1 MAVQTPQQRI
11 ANEKFAKREAAK
23 RGKAEGDRKTYE
35 KVAKSPI
42 SPTLLALLGF
52 VVFGGL
58 LFEVGYVSPPSVL
71 SSISPL
77 PELLANMYD
86 STNGDSHRRMFFGK

>member
-35 KVAKSPI
+35 KTAKSPI
-42 SPTLLALLGF
+42 SPMWFALLGF

-58 LFEVGYVSPPSVL
+58 LFE
-71 SSISPL
+71 
-77 PELLANMYD
+77 LA
-86 STNGDSHRRMFFGK
+86 RMILGK